1 MGNGSARVTGFI
13 SIVAVYGVVNFL
25 LYGAQEMYHAN
36 DKRAYEA
43 LSQLMEQR
51 KSDIEARRS
60 QIQALEASIEERG
73 SQIDRLKAELRSI
86 EQQYGSTG
94 APTSVYVR
102 YEDMRVEVNGLIDQ
116 IKPMIERYSQLVDSF
131 NAEVDGYNSQISQLN
146 DLSHRAFDRWILIPI
161 PLGRRAPAG
170 ELGRARGLSPVPA
183 H

>member
-13 SIVAVYGVVNFL
+13 SLVAVYGIVNL
-25 LYGAQEMYHAN
+25 VLYGGQEMYHAS

-43 LSQLMEQR
+43 LSQVMEQR
-51 KSDIEARRS
+51 KADIQGKRS

-86 EQQYGSTG
+86 EQQYGSIG

-102 YEDMRVEVNGLIDQ
+102 YEGMIAEVNGLIKQ
-116 IKPMIERYSQLVDSF
+116 IKPMIERHSQLVDSF
-131 NAEVDGYNSQISQLN
+131 NAEVDGYNNQIPQLN

-161 PLGRRAPAG
+161 PLGRHAPAG
-170 ELGRARGLSPVPA
+170 ELGRARGLAPVPA